1 MSPHRRRPIL
11 VVEDDEDVRD
21 LLSTRLTN
29 LGHQVL
35 TAGSGEE
42 ALALAAESPPA
53 LVVLDIRLPG
63 IDGWEFLR
71 RLRSSPDTSSAG
83 VLVVSVLDPTDNHPE
98 VDGYLIKPFR
108 IASIDRLV
116 AGILGGMGERP
127 TGGAG
132 DRPAGRAGHQPAGGP
147 APPETRPPTPE

>member
-1 MSPHRRRPIL
+1 MSPTKRRPVL
-11 VVEDDEDVRD
+11 VVEDDPDVRD
-21 LLSTRLTN
+21 LLSRRLSY
-29 LGHQVL
+29 LGHDVL
-35 TAGSGEE
+35 AAGSGEE
-42 ALALAAESPPA
+42 ALELAVESPPS

-71 RLRSSPDTSSAG
+71 RLRASPDTSGAG

-116 AGILGGMGERP
+116 AGILGRVAERRAP
-127 TGGAG
+127 TS
-132 DRPAGRAGHQPAGGP
+132 
-147 APPETRPPTPE
+147 E